1 MLSEKEQREKD
12 ARQRELSLLV
22 GRRLTGVTG
31 TSERIK
37 PQKNLSHECVA
48 AKYTAAVP
56 LPLAGTADAIR
67 FPKVP
72 MAASPKLR
80 HYLST
85 HVQPHD
91 ARRRARLLTMPPP
104 GFVAVHCSRANTGG
118 AGEAAA
124 TEEPK

>member
-85 HVQPHD
+85 HVQP
-91 ARRRARLLTMPPP
+91 TPPA
-104 GFVAVHCSRANTGG
+104 AV
-118 AGEAAA
+118 
-124 TEEPK
+124 PDF